1 VGEIS
6 HVVTDH
12 KYLHRSIVVEKLVSN
27 VSHLRFS
34 LNMYV

>member
-6 HVVTDH
+6 HTIIDQ
-12 KYLHRSIVVEKLVSN
+12 KYSHRSIVVEKLVLS

-34 LNMYV
+34 LNTSV